1 MAKKKTGH
9 KWMQKAFSKHKGSLH
24 RDLHV
29 PQGQK
34 IPASKLAAAKAG
46 KYGPKVA
53 KKANPV
59 VTAKKINA
67 KHKRKRSYK
76 R

>member
-1 MAKKKTGH
+1 VKKKGTG
-9 KWMQKAFSKHKGSLH
+9 KWMEKAFSKHKGSLH
-24 RDLHV
+24 RALHV
-29 PQGQK
+29 PQGEK

-46 KYGPKVA
+46 KYGKKVA
-53 KKANPV
+53 KKAQPV

>member
-1 MAKKKTGH
+1 MAKDKR
-9 KWMQKAFSKHKGSLH
+9 WMQRAFSKRRGSLH
-24 RDLHV
+24 RALHV

-34 IPASKLAAAKAG
+34 IPSEKLEEAKEG
-46 KYGPKVA
+46 KFGKKVE
-53 KKANPV
+53 KKAIPV

-67 KHKRKRSYK
+67 KHGKKKHAYK